1 MLKIVISNSLFNP
14 YIPFASLV
22 HHLVQTCTTS
32 RSLRPKIFTYMYGL
46 NASAGNP
53 AEAFP
58 PWRYEKISSGHVQ
71 NMLPRHFPVYNLPRH
86 YILPMV
92 TKIFTYMYGLN
103 TDAGKPA
110 SVFQPW
116 RYEKISSDHV

>member
-22 HHLVQTCTTS
+22 QHLIQTCTTS
-32 RSLRPKIFTYMYGL
+32 RSLRVHDNLSRPGPLRVIDFT
-46 NASAGNP
+46 
-53 AEAFP
+53 
-58 PWRYEKISSGHVQ
+58 R
-71 NMLPRHFPVYNLPRH
+71 PVYNLPRH

-103 TDAGKPA
+103 ASAGNPA
-110 SVFQPW
+110 EAFPPC